1 MSPMPTTKFGQTV
14 EPRFRRARRSS
25 AAAPILIPRLAGSAC
40 SRNAICSDIRK
51 EYCYIFGQSVTE
63 GKGKHRAL
71 TATSLKKLAEHLG
84 LHPATVS
91 VVLNEVPGRS
101 ISQATRDRI
110 KAAAKEF
117 NYRPSLLARSLRNR
131 RTLSIGILVP
141 DLGEAYHNQIVSG
154 IGDHLMD
161 SGYFYFT
168 AHHRRKKNLIEE
180 YTHMLLGRGVEAL
193 IAIDTPLY
201 HPYPVPTVAVA
212 GHRPVEGVTNVV
224 LDHRL
229 AAELILDHL
238 QSLGHDR
245 IVFVRGQTF
254 SADAEERWRYLME
267 VAREQGVPVKRE
279 LVIQLAGD
287 VHSPELGYP
296 VIQQLLARQARFTA
310 VVAFNDMSA
319 IGIIRALQDLKM
331 SVPGDVSIIGFDD
344 IEAAAFTV
352 PRLTT
357 VRQPLAE
364 MGRIAAQ
371 CVLNRLRGT
380 EKFRPEVTV
389 EPSFVVRESTQA
401 ILQKRARRSGID
413 LRT

>member
-1 MSPMPTTKFGQTV
+1 M
-14 EPRFRRARRSS
+14 
-25 AAAPILIPRLAGSAC
+25 
-40 SRNAICSDIRK
+40 
-51 EYCYIFGQSVTE
+51 
-63 GKGKHRAL
+63 
-71 TATSLKKLAEHLG
+71 
-84 LHPATVS
+84 HPATVS

-110 KAAAKEF
+110 KAAAMEF
-117 NYRPSLLARSLRNR
+117 NYRPSLLARSLRSR

-141 DLGEAYHNQIVSG
+141 DLREAYHNQIVSG

-168 AHHRRKKNLIEE
+168 AHHRRKRNLIEE

-193 IAIDTPLY
+193 IAIDTPID
-201 HPYPVPTVAVA
+201 HPFPVPAVAIA

-238 QSLGHDR
+238 QSLGHTQ

-267 VAREQGVPVKRE
+267 VAREKGIPIRAE
-279 LVIQLAGD
+279 LVVQLAGD

-296 VIQQLLARQARFTA
+296 VIRQLLARQERFTA

-331 SVPGDVSIIGFDD
+331 NVPGDVSIIGFDD
-344 IEAAAFTV
+344 IEGAAFTI

-371 CVLNRLRGT
+371 CILNRLHRT
-380 EKFRPEVTV
+380 QKFGPEITV

-401 ILQKRARRSGID
+401 VLHKRAR
-413 LRT
+413 

>member
-1 MSPMPTTKFGQTV
+1 
-14 EPRFRRARRSS
+14 
-25 AAAPILIPRLAGSAC
+25 
-40 SRNAICSDIRK
+40 
-51 EYCYIFGQSVTE
+51 
-63 GKGKHRAL
+63 
-71 TATSLKKLAEHLG
+71 
-84 LHPATVS
+84 
-91 VVLNEVPGRS
+91 
-101 ISQATRDRI
+101 
-110 KAAAKEF
+110 
-117 NYRPSLLARSLRNR
+117 
-131 RTLSIGILVP
+131 
-141 DLGEAYHNQIVSG
+141 
-154 IGDHLMD
+154 MD

-168 AHHRRKKNLIEE
+168 AHHRRKKHLIEE
-180 YTHMLLGRGVEAL
+180 YTHMLLGRGVEGL
-193 IAIDTPLY
+193 IAIDTPLH
-201 HPYPVPTVAVA
+201 HPFPVPAVAVA

-229 AAELILDHL
+229 AAKLILDHL
-238 QSLGHDR
+238 QSLGHNQ

-267 VAREQGVPVKRE
+267 VARQKRIPVKPK

-287 VHSPELGYP
+287 VHSPKLGYP
-296 VIQQLLARQARFTA
+296 VIQQLLARQAHFTA

-331 SVPGDVSIIGFDD
+331 KVPDDVSVIGFDD

-371 CVLNRLRGT
+371 CVLNRLHRT
-380 EKFRPEVTV
+380 EKFRTEITV

-401 ILQKRARRSGID
+401 IPQKSARRSQD
-413 LRT
+413 